1 MYFFYTIFVEYSHK
15 CELIAEILL
24 MKEYKGQYRKLTCFF
39 NDREVREVCVEK
51 QNSWCF
57 SAQIL
62 LVLLT
67 INLKIQSRRIQRAN
81 ALHHKV
87 IKSFRKNTQKEYKNL
102 IFLLVED

>member
-1 MYFFYTIFVEYSHK
+1 
-15 CELIAEILL
+15 

-39 NDREVREVCVEK
+39 NDCEVREVCVEK

-67 INLKIQSRRIQRAN
+67 INLKIQSR
-81 ALHHKV
+81 
-87 IKSFRKNTQKEYKNL
+87 
-102 IFLLVED
+102 